1 MSNDNQ
7 LQYTYFRIAYAI
19 LFVVDC
25 NDIFHSLFK

>member
-7 LQYTYFRIAYAI
+7 LQYIFRIAYAV